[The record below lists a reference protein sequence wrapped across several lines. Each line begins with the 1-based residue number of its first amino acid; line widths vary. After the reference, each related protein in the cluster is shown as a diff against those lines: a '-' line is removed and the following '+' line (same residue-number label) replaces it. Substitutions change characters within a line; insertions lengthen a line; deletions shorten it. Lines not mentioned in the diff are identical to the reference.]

1 MPVHCEKFH
10 QFGIG
15 IKGIAPPVDDRQCRC
30 LCHPDTFGS
39 TIVFV
44 QQIRIDQIRKTLHF
58 EVCSRTIA
66 YISILYNTIRD
77 LIVAREN
84 HRFGSIKVPLQIQCD
99 LIHRFHCRIVF
110 LFINVEPFRHIR
122 ALIPDNYRKH
132 PHDHGR
138 AFAVNGELSKGKARG
153 SGLIFVLCIALVTL
167 AVVPFKAEYVI
178 YTVLL
183 IASMLSG
190 YFDDAAETAW
200 NEYKKGLID
209 LVIAVVAGVTYLN
222 FNGTEVNFLS
232 WSFSLPY
239 AVYLILI
246 IVLIWA
252 SINVVNCTDGVDGLS
267 ASLAVVSIGTF
278 LLAYWEELGDYAT
291 AGIVFIGALLAY
303 LWQNAKPSTLLMGD
317 AGSRAMGFFL
327 AVLALKS
334 SHPFAFLLAALVFI
348 VDGSLGILKIS
359 FKRFLHISI
368 LKNTLTPLHDHV
380 RKRLGWSDE
389 QVVARWLIL
398 QAVASAWLLLLVR

>member
-1 MPVHCEKFH
+1 MLQLLSGSQRTVDALGFLLAFALTALMDSVFREKLP
-10 QFGIG
+10 Q
-15 IKGIAPPVDDRQCRC
+15 
-30 LCHPDTFGS
+30 
-39 TIVFV
+39 
-44 QQIRIDQIRKTLHF
+44 
-58 EVCSRTIA
+58 
-66 YISILYNTIRD
+66 
-77 LIVAREN
+77 
-84 HRFGSIKVPLQIQCD
+84 
-99 LIHRFHCRIVF
+99 
-110 LFINVEPFRHIR
+110 
-122 ALIPDNYRKH
+122 
-132 PHDHGR
+132 DHGR

-167 AVVPFKAEYVI
+167 AVVPLRTEYII

-190 YFDDAAETAW
+190 YFDDASEVAW

-209 LVIAVVAGVTYLN
+209 LVIAIVAGVTYLN
-222 FNGTEVNFLS
+222 FNSTAVHFLN
-232 WSFSLPY
+232 WSFAIPY
-239 AVYLILI
+239 PLYLVLI
-246 IVLIWA
+246 VVLIWA

-278 LLAYWEELGDYAT
+278 LLAYGKELGDYAT
-291 AGIVFIGALLAY
+291 AAIVFIGALLAY
-303 LWQNAKPSTLLMGD
+303 LWMHAKPSTLLMGD

-334 SHPFAFLLAALVFI
+334 SHPFSFLLAALVFI

-368 LKNTLTPLHDHV
+368 LKHTLTPLHDHV
-380 RKRLGWSDE
+380 RKRMGWSDE

-398 QAVASAWLLLLVR
+398 QAVASAWLLLLTR

>member
-1 MPVHCEKFH
+1 MLQLLSGNPRTVDALGFLLAFALTALMDSVFH
-10 QFGIG
+10 D
-15 IKGIAPPVDDRQCRC
+15 K
-30 LCHPDTFGS
+30 L
-39 TIVFV
+39 
-44 QQIRIDQIRKTLHF
+44 
-58 EVCSRTIA
+58 
-66 YISILYNTIRD
+66 
-77 LIVAREN
+77 
-84 HRFGSIKVPLQIQCD
+84 
-99 LIHRFHCRIVF
+99 
-110 LFINVEPFRHIR
+110 
-122 ALIPDNYRKH
+122 

-368 LKNTLTPLHDHV
+368 LKNTLTPLHDLREV
-380 RKRLGWSDE
+380 RGSYLELTDRRTYEGTATDDYLHITLTDE
-389 QVVARWLIL
+389 QDVPDALAKLRLIYPNLMRLDYDNRRTRKDQQITAPERVENITPL
-398 QAVASAWLLLLVR
+398 QHLAAFYELQNNQPLTDEQAAFCQQLIEDIWKEGEDA

>member
-1 MPVHCEKFH
+1 MSETTGAALCRSGKEENMLQLLSGSQRTVDALGFLLAFALTALMDSVFREKLP
-10 QFGIG
+10 Q
-15 IKGIAPPVDDRQCRC
+15 
-30 LCHPDTFGS
+30 
-39 TIVFV
+39 
-44 QQIRIDQIRKTLHF
+44 
-58 EVCSRTIA
+58 
-66 YISILYNTIRD
+66 
-77 LIVAREN
+77 
-84 HRFGSIKVPLQIQCD
+84 
-99 LIHRFHCRIVF
+99 
-110 LFINVEPFRHIR
+110 
-122 ALIPDNYRKH
+122 
-132 PHDHGR
+132 DHGR

-167 AVVPFKAEYVI
+167 AVVPLRTEYII

-190 YFDDAAETAW
+190 YFDDASEVAW
-200 NEYKKGLID
+200 NEYKKGLFD
-209 LVIAVVAGVTYLN
+209 LVIAIVAGVTYLN
-222 FNGTEVNFLS
+222 FNSTAVHFLN
-232 WSFSLPY
+232 WSFAIPY
-239 AVYLILI
+239 PLYLVLI
-246 IVLIWA
+246 VVLIWA

-278 LLAYWEELGDYAT
+278 LLAYGKELGDYAT
-291 AGIVFIGALLAY
+291 AAIVFIGALLAY
-303 LWQNAKPSTLLMGD
+303 LWMNAKPSTLLMGD

-334 SHPFAFLLAALVFI
+334 GHPFSFLLAALVFI

-380 RKRLGWSDE
+380 RKRMGWSDE

-398 QAVASAWLLLLVR
+398 QAVASALLLLLVR

>member
-1 MPVHCEKFH
+1 MCRSGKEENRMLQLLSGSQRTVDALGFLLAFALTALMDSVFREK
-10 QFGIG
+10 
-15 IKGIAPPVDDRQCRC
+15 
-30 LCHPDTFGS
+30 L
-39 TIVFV
+39 
-44 QQIRIDQIRKTLHF
+44 
-58 EVCSRTIA
+58 
-66 YISILYNTIRD
+66 
-77 LIVAREN
+77 
-84 HRFGSIKVPLQIQCD
+84 
-99 LIHRFHCRIVF
+99 
-110 LFINVEPFRHIR
+110 
-122 ALIPDNYRKH
+122 

-167 AVVPFKAEYVI
+167 AVVPLRTEYII

-183 IASMLSG
+183 ASMLSG
-190 YFDDAAETAW
+190 YFDDASEVAW

-209 LVIAVVAGVTYLN
+209 LVIAIVAGVTYLN
-222 FNGTEVNFLS
+222 FNSTTVNFLQ
-232 WSFSLPY
+232 WSFAIPY
-239 AVYLILI
+239 PLYLVLI
-246 IVLIWA
+246 VVLIWA

-278 LLAYWEELGDYAT
+278 LLAYGEELGDYST
-291 AGIVFIGALLAY
+291 AAIVFIGALLAY
-303 LWQNAKPSTLLMGD
+303 LWMNAKPSTLLMGD

-334 SHPFAFLLAALVFI
+334 SHPFSFLLAALVFI

-368 LKNTLTPLHDHV
+368 LKHTLTPLHDHV
-380 RKRLGWSDE
+380 RKRMGWSDE

-398 QAVASAWLLLLVR
+398 QAVASAWLLLLTR

>member
-1 MPVHCEKFH
+1 MCGSGKEENRMLQLLSGSQRTVDALGFLLAFALTALMDSVFREK
-10 QFGIG
+10 
-15 IKGIAPPVDDRQCRC
+15 
-30 LCHPDTFGS
+30 L
-39 TIVFV
+39 
-44 QQIRIDQIRKTLHF
+44 
-58 EVCSRTIA
+58 
-66 YISILYNTIRD
+66 
-77 LIVAREN
+77 
-84 HRFGSIKVPLQIQCD
+84 
-99 LIHRFHCRIVF
+99 
-110 LFINVEPFRHIR
+110 
-122 ALIPDNYRKH
+122 

-167 AVVPFKAEYVI
+167 AVVPLRTEYII

-190 YFDDAAETAW
+190 YFDDASEVAW

-209 LVIAVVAGVTYLN
+209 LVIAIVAGVTYLN
-222 FNGTEVNFLS
+222 FNSTTVNFLQ
-232 WSFSLPY
+232 WSFAIPY
-239 AVYLILI
+239 PLYLVLI
-246 IVLIWA
+246 VVLIWA

-267 ASLAVVSIGTF
+267 ASLAVVTIGTY
-278 LLAYWEELGDYAT
+278 LIAYHEELADYST
-291 AGIVFIGALLAY
+291 AGVVFMGALLAY
-303 LWQNAKPSTLLMGD
+303 LWSNAKPSTLLMGD

-334 SHPFAFLLAALVFI
+334 SHPFSFLLAALVFI

-368 LKNTLTPLHDHV
+368 LKHTLTPLHDHV
-380 RKRLGWSDE
+380 RKRMGWSDE

-398 QAVASAWLLLLVR
+398 QAVASAWLLLLTR

>member
-1 MPVHCEKFH
+1 MLQLISATGQQTVDALAFLLAFALTALMDSVFH
-10 QFGIG
+10 D
-15 IKGIAPPVDDRQCRC
+15 K
-30 LCHPDTFGS
+30 L
-39 TIVFV
+39 
-44 QQIRIDQIRKTLHF
+44 
-58 EVCSRTIA
+58 
-66 YISILYNTIRD
+66 
-77 LIVAREN
+77 
-84 HRFGSIKVPLQIQCD
+84 
-99 LIHRFHCRIVF
+99 
-110 LFINVEPFRHIR
+110 
-122 ALIPDNYRKH
+122 

-167 AVVPFKAEYVI
+167 AVVPFKVEYLI

-190 YFDDAAETAW
+190 YFDDASETAW

-209 LVIAVVAGVTYLN
+209 FVIAVVAGVTYLN
-222 FNGTEVNFLS
+222 FNGTSVNFLS
-232 WSFSLPY
+232 TTFTIAYPL
-239 AVYLILI
+239 YLLLI
-246 IVLIWA
+246 VILIWA

-267 ASLAVVSIGTF
+267 ASL
-278 LLAYWEELGDYAT
+278 GDYST
-291 AGIVFIGALLAY
+291 AAIVFIGALLAY
-303 LWQNAKPSTLLMGD
+303 LWSNAKPSSLLMGD

-327 AVLALKS
+327 AILALKCG
-334 SHPFAFLLAALVFI
+334 HPFAFLLAALVFV

-380 RKRLGWSDE
+380 RKRMGWSDE

-398 QAVASAWLLLLVR
+398 QAVASALLLLMTR